1 MPASNSYCI
10 WIVTPPGYGHAH
22 AFDEIALSLN
32 QGLKNLG
39 KTSFIT
45 RRPEERKGRTIIL
58 GPHLLQAIPDTFILT
73 NSILYNLEQI
83 YDGNYMFTHDYF
95 DLLRRFEVWDYSD
108 RNIEALAKLGVHVG
122 KKCAIGYVE
131 ALTKLP
137 SVEEDIDVLIY
148 GSMSERRTSI
158 IKKLNEMGH
167 NCRALFNVYGSERDA
182 MIARAKIVLNVH
194 HYPTKIF
201 EMVRVS
207 YLLANKKFVLSETSQ
222 EDEAL
227 TAIKDGIAQCNYEDL
242 TSQCV
247 SFLKAPDERKRIAER
262 GFSIFR
268 QLRQEEI
275 LREIL

>member
-1 MPASNSYCI
+1 MTATNNYCI
-10 WIVTPPGYGHAH
+10 WIVTPPGYQHAH

-45 RRPEERKGRTIIL
+45 RRQEERKGRTIIL
-58 GPHLLQAIPDTFILT
+58 GPHLLQSIPNTFIMT
-73 NSILYNLEQI
+73 DSILYNLEQI
-83 YDGNYMFTHDYF
+83 YDGNYMFTHEYF

-108 RNIEALAKLGVHVG
+108 RNIEALARFGVNVG

-131 ALTKLP
+131 ELTKLP
-137 SVEEDIDVLIY
+137 TAEEDIDVLIY

-158 IKKLNEMGH
+158 INKLNEMGY

-201 EMVRVS
+201 EIVRVS
-207 YLLANKKFVLSETSQ
+207 YLLANRKFVLSETSQ

-227 TAIKDGIAQCNYEDL
+227 TALKDGMALCDYEDI
-242 TSQCV
+242 V
-247 SFLKAPDERKRIAER
+247 SNCISYLKAPFERKRIADT
-262 GFSIFR
+262 GFAVFR
-268 QLRQEEI
+268 QLKQDEI
-275 LREIL
+275 LRRIL